1 MRIVSGCRG
10 DPVSDDAVV
19 EYVPS
24 AQSRELTRIAVTF
37 VVTVRLTEPAGAAA
51 PAPRGGRP
59 ERENLAV
66 TCRHSLHPSFCAG
79 RRAGFRVSIDGVSA
93 LGVDG
98 EALKRLSDLFG
109 LDQADEL
116 AACDTVGHKST
127 HVTETVYRHVIVP
140 ASRHYS
146 ATGSYGH

>member
-1 MRIVSGCRG
+1 
-10 DPVSDDAVV
+10 
-19 EYVPS
+19 
-24 AQSRELTRIAVTF
+24 
-37 VVTVRLTEPAGAAA
+37 
-51 PAPRGGRP
+51 
-59 ERENLAV
+59 
-66 TCRHSLHPSFCAG
+66 
-79 RRAGFRVSIDGVSA
+79 VSIDGVSA

-127 HVTETVYRHVIVP
+127 HVTETVYWHVIVP

-146 ATGSYGH
+146 ATGSYGHYREWRVRRNEAFIRPMPVMPR